1 MNSSHSTQPAQGVYA
16 ALATPR
22 RKNAAE
28 PDTAALLDYLDTVV
42 RKGVNGIVLFGST
55 GEFVH
60 FDLADR
66 IHALNLAI
74 RRSRV
79 PVIVN
84 VSHSTLDGA
93 IALADDAKDRGAA
106 GLLLMPPYFYRYG
119 EQEIEEFYFRF
130 AKTIGQDVPIYL
142 YNLPFYTHGLSPELA
157 TRLLRSGLFGGIKDS
172 SGDWNLFQA
181 LAALRR
187 TLEFRLFV
195 GNDRLYA
202 KAYRENADGV
212 VSGIAAAL
220 PELIVAMN
228 RALRQGNEERI
239 CFLDKQ
245 LQQFL
250 DRIERFPGST
260 GVKQA
265 AVARGWG
272 LSYMAVP
279 LGASGTAE
287 LNSFQSWLEDWIP
300 SILKECEKP

>member
-1 MNSSHSTQPAQGVYA
+1 VTQPAQGVYA

-22 RKNAAE
+22 RKNLPE

-42 RKGVNGIVLFGST
+42 RTGVNGIVLFGST

-79 PVIVN
+79 PVLVN

-93 IALADDAKDRGAA
+93 VTLADDAKDRGAA
-106 GLLLMPPYFYRYG
+106 GLLLMPPYFYRYAD
-119 EQEIEEFYFRF
+119 QEIEEFYLIF
-130 AKTIGQDVPIYL
+130 AKAIGQDVPIYL
-142 YNLPFYTHGLSPELA
+142 YNLPLYTSALSAELV
-157 TRLLRSGLFGGIKDS
+157 TRLLQSGLFGGIKDS
-172 SGDWNLFQA
+172 SGDWNLFQS
-181 LAALRR
+181 LAALHG
-187 TLEFRLFV
+187 TLEFRLFA
-195 GNDRLYA
+195 GNDRLYVRA
-202 KAYRENADGV
+202 CQEGADGV

-220 PELIVAMN
+220 PELIVAIH
-228 RALRQGNEERI
+228 RALQRRDEERI
-239 CFLDKQ
+239 CLLDRH

-272 LSYMAVP
+272 LLHMAVP

-287 LNSFQSWLEDWIP
+287 LNSFRSWLDEWMP